1 MSLARR
7 ILGNTVAQ
15 VAGRF
20 ATAMLAVV
28 VVKILTVY
36 LGQAGY
42 GKYAT
47 IYEFL
52 AFFGAF
58 ADFGIFT
65 IAVRE
70 MSKDKAKEAHIF
82 ANALVLRTLFATGA
96 LLLAAVAVWFI
107 PQYQGTVIPLGVAIA
122 ALSTFFV
129 IMSGTFSAALQ
140 MRLRMEVAALALIL
154 GKVVTVLAI
163 VGITR
168 VWFPDAP
175 EESFFW
181 LIWAGTVGGAI
192 TFAITALVTMRL
204 FPVRIACDWQV
215 VRHLLVEAAPFAVA
229 LALNTFYLRM
239 DILLLSLFLPLSE
252 NGTCAQ
258 EFCGDTEVG
267 LYAVA
272 ARIVEITLMIP
283 IYFMN
288 SVLPTLTRTVTEAS
302 QQVTRVLANAFA
314 FLLAVGLPAGILM
327 FTLAREIVLIISS
340 PEFLSTAEAAGSDT
354 AIRILGIMVPLA
366 FLSMFFGFLLIAI
379 GQQATLIWI
388 NLAAVSFNVV
398 ADIWAIPL
406 YGFVGAAYASL
417 ASELV
422 MLSLMALFAY
432 RAYHWR
438 PPAGNTLKT
447 ILAALVAGGL
457 AVLLH
462 ARVEALGSILSLLIT
477 TAVFTAVYY
486 VTLRRLGVLT
496 PEILALL
503 RKSPAKQ
510 EMGSVEDV

>member
-1 MSLARR
+1 MTLARR

-20 ATAMLAVV
+20 ATAFLAVI

-36 LGQAGY
+36 LGQSGY

-82 ANALVLRTLFATGA
+82 GNALVLRTLFSTGA
-96 LLLAAVAVWFI
+96 LLFAAIAVWFI
-107 PQYQGTVIPLGVAIA
+107 PQYKDTVIPLGVAIA

-140 MRLRMEVAALALIL
+140 MRLRMEVAALALII
-154 GKVVTVLAI
+154 GKVFTVLTI
-163 VGITR
+163 VF
-168 VWFPDAP
+168 VAKYWFPDAP

-192 TFAITALVTMRL
+192 TFAITAIVTMRIFL
-204 FPVRIACDWQV
+204 VHIALDWQQIK
-215 VRHLLVEAAPFAVA
+215 HLLVEAAPFAVA

-239 DILLLSLFLPLSE
+239 DILLLSLFLPITTD
-252 NGTCAQ
+252 GVCQ
-258 EFCGDTEVG
+258 QQFCGDTEVG

-272 ARIVEITLMIP
+272 ARITEITLMVP

-288 SVLPTLTRTVTEAS
+288 SVLPTLTRAVAEKS
-302 QQVTRVLANAFA
+302 QQVMLVLNNAFA

-327 FTLAREIVLIISS
+327 FLLSREIVRIISS
-340 PEFLSTAEAAGSDT
+340 PEFLSTTTSAGSDT
-354 AIRILGIMVPLA
+354 AIRILGLMVPLA
-366 FLSMFFGFLLIAI
+366 FISMFFGFLLIAI
-379 GQQATLIWI
+379 GKQATLIWI
-388 NLAAVSFNVV
+388 NLAAVLFNLV
-398 ADIWAIPL
+398 ADIWAIPH

-417 ASELV
+417 ASEFV
-422 MLSLMALFAY
+422 MLSLMALFAWH
-432 RAYHWR
+432 AYHWR
-438 PPAGNTLKT
+438 PLFGEVGKT
-447 ILAALVAGGL
+447 VFAAVFSGVAAF
-457 AVLLH
+457 AVH
-462 ARVEALGSILSLLIT
+462 QASAEFGSIVSLLVT
-477 TAVFTAVYY
+477 TAVFTTMYY
-486 VTLRRLGVLT
+486 FLLRRLGVIT
-496 PEILALL
+496 PEILGLL
-503 RKSPAKQ
+503 KKSPVKQ
-510 EMGSVEDV
+510 EIGSIDDV